1 MAIVIKEIRVNT
13 VVEKK
18 IVGKTEISDQL
29 YRRLKEDVIREL
41 SLNRQRLQPLQRS
54 KNRR

>member
-1 MAIVIKEIRVNT
+1 MPIVIKEIHVNT

-18 IVGKTEISDQL
+18 IVGKTEISEQV
-29 YRRLKEDVIREL
+29 YRRIKEEIMREL
-41 SLNRQRLQPLQRS
+41 SLNHQRVQSLQRI